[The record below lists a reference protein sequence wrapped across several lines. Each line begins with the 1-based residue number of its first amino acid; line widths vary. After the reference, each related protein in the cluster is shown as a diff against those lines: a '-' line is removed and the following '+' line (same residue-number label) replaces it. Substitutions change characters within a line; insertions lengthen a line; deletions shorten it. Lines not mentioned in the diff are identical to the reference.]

1 MEKKETLEEEKME
14 IEEGTK
20 DEDVY
25 SEGGREEMQENDE
38 ISPGEEGFS
47 EGAEGDEQ
55 KGIEGDCPTCR
66 EPLGDREEGIV
77 EREIN
82 GVKMKFCCE
91 KCAVE
96 YESKVKPDNRGE

>member
-1 MEKKETLEEEKME
+1 MGEKETIEEEKIE
-14 IEEGTK
+14 IDEGKK

-38 ISPGEEGFS
+38 ISPEEEGFS

-55 KGIEGDCPTCR
+55 KGIEGDCPTCG
-66 EPLGDREEGIV
+66 EPLGDREENVV

-91 KCAVE
+91 ECAKE